1 MLKGLIWVIVIFVLQ
16 AVVAALAK
24 KAQANAQAAKQ
35 GQPVPAP
42 PAAPP
47 RGLSRP
53 QGKAQATVGR
63 AGRPPKPPQHRGSIV
78 DAIGDSSDA
87 LQSRKH
93 LAEQVA
99 KVKAAE
105 ARVAQASG
113 IKADHAA
120 MTRSA
125 VRTPALGVGELRAAL
140 RNPADIRKALILG
153 EILGRPR
160 GA

>member
-1 MLKGLIWVIVIFVLQ
+1 MGKTLIWIIAIVVLN
-16 AVVAALAK
+16 AVVAALGK

-35 GQPVPAP
+35 GT
-42 PAAPP
+42 AAPP
-47 RGLSRP
+47 PPPGPSRGLARP
-53 QGKAQATVGR
+53 QGKQSAAGR
-63 AGRPPKPPQHRGSIV
+63 AMRPPKPPQPRGYVV

-99 KVKAAE
+99 KLKAAE

-113 IKADHAA
+113 IKADHSSL
-120 MTRSA
+120 TRLEVGRA
-125 VRTPALGVGELRAAL
+125 PALGAAELRKSL

>member
-1 MLKGLIWVIVIFVLQ
+1 MFKGLIWVIVIFVLQ

-42 PAAPP
+42 PPGP
-47 RGLSRP
+47 SRGFTRP
-53 QGKAQATVGR
+53 QGKQPAAGR
-63 AGRPPKPPQHRGSIV
+63 AMRPPKPPQSRGYIV

-120 MTRSA
+120 MSRSA
-125 VRTPALGVGELRAAL
+125 VRAPALGAGELRAAL

>member
-1 MLKGLIWVIVIFVLQ
+1 MFKGLIWVIVIFVLQ

-35 GQPVPAP
+35 GQPVPASP
-42 PAAPP
+42 GPP
-47 RGLSRP
+47 RGLARP
-53 QGKAQATVGR
+53 QGTQPAAGR
-63 AGRPPKPPQHRGSIV
+63 AMRPPKPPQSRGYVV

-113 IKADHAA
+113 IKADHTA
-120 MTRSA
+120 MSRSA
-125 VRTPALGVGELRAAL
+125 SRSPVLGAAELRMSL